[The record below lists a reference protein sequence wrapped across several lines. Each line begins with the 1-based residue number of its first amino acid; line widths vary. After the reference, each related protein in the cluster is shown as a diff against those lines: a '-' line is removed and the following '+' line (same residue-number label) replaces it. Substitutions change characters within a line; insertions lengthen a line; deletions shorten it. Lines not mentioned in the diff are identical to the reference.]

1 MSEFFRISLFLA
13 VFALAAGTHGFAQGN
28 TDLQKQIDLKN
39 ALSANRLQA
48 DKDTAW
54 HKIEFGANLNQGS
67 FSSNWT
73 GGGVNSVALGLFFN
87 ALSVQKKGKDSW
99 RNDFQSQYGV
109 VRNKGQQS
117 RKNVD
122 RIFFDSKYN
131 RALTEKWSLFG
142 NVNFLSQFSSGYE
155 YPTTTNI
162 DSINY
167 KKKVSGFFAPAYLT
181 EAIGIE
187 FKPVTYFFLDF
198 APGALRQTIVT
209 DKNLYLTMPLNYGVE
224 IGKRVRNEVGIIQLV
239 ANFDKDIAKD
249 INFKFRYLL
258 YTSYS
263 KNEVTMKKELN
274 GDHRLDATITA
285 KIAKYF
291 NVNLGAIVIYD
302 KDQSNKV
309 QFAQGLSVGFLYAF
323 K

>member
-1 MSEFFRISLFLA
+1 MNKVTRVVFLFLT
-13 VFALAAGTHGFAQGN
+13 VLFSGAAELSHAQ
-28 TDLQKQIDLKN
+28 DIKKQVDLKN
-39 ALSANRLQA
+39 ALNEGRL
-48 DKDTAW
+48 KTPGDTVW
-54 HKIEFGANLNQGS
+54 RKIEFGANLNQGS
-67 FSSNWT
+67 FSSNWS

-87 ALSVQKKGKDSW
+87 AVGEQKKGKNSF

-131 RALTEKWSLFG
+131 RELTQKWSLFG
-142 NVNFLSQFSSGYE
+142 NVNFLSQFAPGYD
-155 YPTTTNI
+155 YVT
-162 DSINY
+162 DSTDVVR
-167 KKKVSGFFAPAYLT
+167 KKKLSGFFSPAYLT

-187 FKPVTYFFLDF
+187 YKPVPYFFIDF
-198 APGALRQTIVT
+198 APAALRQTIVM
-209 DKNLYLTMPLNYGVE
+209 DRDLYINTPDQKNYGVQ

-258 YTSYS
+258 YTSYA
-263 KNEVTMKKELN
+263 KDQQTRKREFNA
-274 GDHRLDATITA
+274 DQRLDAMITA

-291 NVNLGAIVIYD
+291 NVNLGAIVVYD
-302 KDQSNKV
+302 KDQSADV
-309 QFAQGLSVGFLYAF
+309 QFAQGLSVGFLYSF